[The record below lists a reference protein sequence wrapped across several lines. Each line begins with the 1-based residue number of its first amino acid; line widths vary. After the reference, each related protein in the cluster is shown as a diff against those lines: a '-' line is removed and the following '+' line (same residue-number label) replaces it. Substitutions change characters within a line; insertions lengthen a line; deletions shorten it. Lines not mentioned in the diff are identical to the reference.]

1 MAQRTPTLI
10 ALVGRHSG
18 RDLPASSS
26 PRPYLH
32 PVRSLAGAVLT
43 EAAPEDHPHHLGLS
57 IAFADLN
64 GTNFWGGSTFT
75 PDGPAVLPNHGRQVP
90 MGWTDSPT
98 GASPKEATGTVVWR
112 SEQGADVAVEQRSV
126 RCFSHPQPG
135 TWSLSLESV
144 MVPAG
149 NVGRL
154 EVSSSAVKGRAGAG
168 YGGIFWR
175 FPGAS
180 SRPLVLSANGEGAAA
195 AHGSRSP
202 WLAISTTID
211 GAPVS
216 VVLGQGGSLRPW
228 FVRTEGYLGAGPA
241 VAWSEKAV
249 ADAASPLAQS
259 LHAVIHDGPVD
270 TPTQALKLLQHH
282 PGIPALR
289 SPDRTP

>member
-1 MAQRTPTLI
+1 MAERTPNLNT
-10 ALVGRHSG
+10 LVGRHSG
-18 RDLPASSS
+18 RDLPGHSS

-32 PVRSLAGAVLT
+32 PVRSLAGAMLT
-43 EAAPEDHPHHLGLS
+43 EVAPEDHPHHLGLS

-75 PDGPAVLPNHGRQVP
+75 PDGPAVLPNHGRQVLS
-90 MGWTDSPT
+90 GWTDSPT
-98 GASPKEATGTVVWR
+98 EASPTEAAGTVVWR
-112 SEQGADVAVEQRSV
+112 SEEGMDLAFEQRNI

-135 TWSLSLESV
+135 TWSLSVESV

-175 FPGAS
+175 FPAPRS
-180 SRPLVLSANGEGAAA
+180 QPLVLSANGEGAAA

-202 WLAISTTID
+202 WLAISTTVD

-216 VVLGQGGSLRPW
+216 VVLAQGSSLRPW
-228 FVRTEGYLGAGPA
+228 FVRTAGYLGAGPA

-249 ADAASPLAQS
+249 ANAASPLAQS
-259 LHAVIHDGPVD
+259 LHAVIHDGLVD
-270 TPTQALKLLQHH
+270 TPTKAVELLQHH
-282 PGIPALR
+282 PGIPAL
-289 SPDRTP
+289 SPPDRTL

>member
-1 MAQRTPTLI
+1 MAQRTPHLI

-18 RDLPASSS
+18 RDLPGSSS

-43 EAAPEDHPHHLGLS
+43 EVAPADHPHHLGLS

-90 MGWTDSPT
+90 TDWKDSPT
-98 GASPKEATGTVVWR
+98 GASPTAAAGTVVWR
-112 SEQGADVAVEQRSV
+112 SEQGVDVAVERRSV
-126 RCFSHPQPG
+126 RCYSHPQPG
-135 TWSLSLESV
+135 TWSLSVESV

-175 FPGAS
+175 FPAPRS
-180 SRPLVLSANGEGAAA
+180 QPLVLSANGEGAAA

-202 WLAISTTID
+202 WLAISTTVD
-211 GAPVS
+211 GVPVS

-228 FVRTEGYLGAGPA
+228 FVRTAGYLGAGPA

-249 ADAASPLAQS
+249 AVAASPLAQS
-259 LHAVIHDGPVD
+259 LHAVIHDGLVE
-270 TPTQALKLLQHH
+270 TPTQAVELLQHH
-282 PGIPALR
+282 PGIPAL
-289 SPDRTP
+289 SPPDRTP